1 MNRTALFAALFATPL
16 LAVFFAFSLGWN
28 GPIILDDN
36 LHLPKLAGYD
46 DTIDSRAEFA
56 QLVFSGERLIG
67 RQLSYL
73 SLLVDDNR
81 WPTETAKFKRTN
93 TLLHMLNGVLVFL
106 FVRSLMRTLRG
117 RLSESAKQADWIA
130 LAAMAMWV
138 VHPLHLSPTMMI
150 IQRMTLLAGTFS
162 LLAMICYLHG
172 RRIAAKHTLTGYAWM
187 TFGFGAC
194 MTLGVFSKEPA
205 VLTALYLLV
214 IEFTL
219 LSPFGP
225 SRPPRWRIW
234 AGVMLVLPLA
244 LVAFNYLRLA
254 GYMDELYVKRDYDM
268 TERLMTEA
276 RIVLQYLRVILLP
289 SLSLS
294 SPYHDDFVVSRGL
307 FDPVTTLLSI
317 VSIFGLVTT
326 AIVRRQNW
334 PLFAFALLW
343 FFGGHLLESTILPLE
358 LYFEHRNYL
367 PMLGFYV
374 AIAYWVASFT
384 SHSYRR
390 LGYLGVV
397 LYTLLAATIS
407 LSSAQVWGRA
417 DLIAQV
423 WSSERP
429 ASLRAQLD
437 AIDYWTREGV
447 SEQVNSHFETVL
459 AHHPNNAGIYLLQ
472 YLIKQCND
480 PSAPLN
486 APSLDRIKE
495 VIPKADFDHMSI
507 TALRWIKKERDKR
520 ECRISWA
527 DMSTLTQLY
536 LENPNFRN
544 ITSARAAFYLAL
556 ADFKAQQ
563 RDLDGILQALDGAYD
578 SRPNFDTALQQA
590 WWLATAKRF
599 EEAEKYLVKARET
612 PRRSLGEFFWRKD
625 KSQKI
630 EEIVASLRAQADS
643 RSYRSALP

>member
-1 MNRTALFAALFATPL
+1 MNRAALFAPLFAIPL

-56 QLVFSGERLIG
+56 QLVFGGERLVG

-81 WPTETAKFKRTN
+81 WPTETARFKRTN
-93 TLLHMLNGVLVFL
+93 TLLHMLNGVLVLL
-106 FVRSLMRTLRG
+106 FVRSLMLTLRG
-117 RLSESAKQADWIA
+117 RLSVSAQQADWIA

-172 RRIAAKHTLTGYAWM
+172 RRLAVKNTWAGYAWM

-205 VLTALYLLV
+205 ILTALYLLV

-219 LSPFGP
+219 LSRFGP
-225 SRPPRWRIW
+225 TRPPHWRTW

-244 LVAFNYLRLA
+244 LVVLNYLRLA
-254 GYMDELYVKRDYDM
+254 GYMDELYIKRDYNM
-268 TERLMTEA
+268 MERLLTEA

-294 SPYHDDFVVSRGL
+294 SPYHDDFLVSRGL
-307 FDPVTTLLSI
+307 FDPPTTLLSI
-317 VSIFGLVTT
+317 LAIFGLVTT
-326 AIVRRQNW
+326 AIARRHNW
-334 PLFAFALLW
+334 PLFAFAVLW
-343 FFGGHLLESTILPLE
+343 FFGGHLLESTVLPLE

-367 PMLGFYV
+367 PMLGFYL
-374 AIAYWVASFT
+374 AIAYWVASLT
-384 SHSYRR
+384 SDKHRR
-390 LGYLGVV
+390 LGYLGIA

-423 WSSERP
+423 WSAERP

-437 AIDYWTREGV
+437 AIDYWTRKGV
-447 SEQVNSHFETVL
+447 SQQVNAHFEAVL

-472 YLIKQCND
+472 YIIKQCND

-486 APSLDRIKE
+486 APSLERIKE
-495 VIPKADFDHMSI
+495 IIPRADFDHMSI
-507 TALRWIKKERDKR
+507 TALRWIKKQRDKR
-520 ECRISWA
+520 DCRISWA
-527 DMSTLTQLY
+527 DMSTVTQLY
-536 LENPNFRN
+536 LENPKFNKIR
-544 ITSARAAFYLAL
+544 SARAAFYLAL
-556 ADFKAQQ
+556 ADFMAQQ
-563 RDLDGILQALDGAYD
+563 RDGDGILQALDGAYE

-590 WWLATAKRF
+590 WWLAIAKRF
-599 EEAEKYLVKARET
+599 EEAEEYLVKARET
-612 PRRSLGEFFWRKD
+612 PRRNLGELLWRKE
-625 KSQKI
+625 KI
-630 EEIVASLRAQADS
+630 QEMEEIIASLRAQADS
-643 RSYRSALP
+643 RSHESPTP